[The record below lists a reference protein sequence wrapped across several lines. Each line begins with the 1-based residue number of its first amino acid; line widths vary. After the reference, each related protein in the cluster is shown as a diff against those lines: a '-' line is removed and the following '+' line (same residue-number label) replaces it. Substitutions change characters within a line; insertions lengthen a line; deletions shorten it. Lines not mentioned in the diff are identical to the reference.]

1 MKKYPIALFLV
12 TLILS
17 TSVLVLAQ
25 PDQQYP
31 WKPRF
36 NASDPETLAE
46 FERQIESYIT
56 FRIILSS
63 LNMVFYGYLL
73 FMYIQLYN
81 ETQSKFSMGL
91 VALSST
97 LLIYSLLSNPLILG
111 LFRGTEHIWF
121 SVFNSL
127 PDVFAS
133 IAAVIMI
140 YLSRT

>member
-1 MKKYPIALFLV
+1 MKKLSITLFLV
-12 TLILS
+12 TIILS

-25 PDQQYP
+25 PDQRSP

-36 NASDPETLAE
+36 NTSDPEALAE
-46 FERQIESYIT
+46 FERQIENYIT
-56 FRIILSS
+56 FRIINSS
-63 LNMVFYGYLL
+63 INTVLYGYLL

-97 LLIYSLLSNPLILG
+97 LLIYSLLSNPLLLG
-111 LFRGTEHIWF
+111 LFRGTEPIWF

>member
-1 MKKYPIALFLV
+1 MKKYPVALFLV
-12 TLILS
+12 TIILS
-17 TSVLVLAQ
+17 TSVLVMAQ
-25 PDQQYP
+25 PERYP

-46 FERQIESYIT
+46 FERQIENYIT
-56 FRIILSS
+56 FRIILSN

-73 FMYIQLYN
+73 FMYVQLYN
-81 ETQSKFSMGL
+81 ETHSKFSMGL

-111 LFRGTEHIWF
+111 FFRGSEHIWF

-127 PDVFAS
+127 PDIFAS
-133 IAAVIMI
+133 VAAVIMI